1 MRQLR
6 ACEMC
11 SGSDLATDIL
21 EAAMKHKHPG
31 FIERGG
37 FLLVTFV
44 AFAILYLTILVVG
57 Q

>member
-1 MRQLR
+1 
-6 ACEMC
+6 
-11 SGSDLATDIL
+11 
-21 EAAMKHKHPG
+21 MKHKHPG